1 VGKTLGR
8 FYLTLGR
15 QQTKGDQPMTYTL
28 ESRLND
34 FIELRDHLKTV
45 LDDPTKA
52 EDIAAK
58 LLMVNYIERL
68 ENKFLKQ
75 ELGY

>member
-1 VGKTLGR
+1 
-8 FYLTLGR
+8 
-15 QQTKGDQPMTYTL
+15 MTHTVKL
-28 ESRLND
+28 RLSE

-52 EDIAAK
+52 EDIATK
-58 LLMVNYIERL
+58 LLMVNYLERF

-75 ELGY
+75 ESEY